1 MTQASGKTMKKTLAK
16 PAPSNDAPLTEAVS
30 AAAPKPAA
38 RRVRAATATAKAP
51 ATRKAAPATDAPSA
65 PATPEAKPAKV
76 KKTKLVR
83 DSFTMPAAEYAAIA
97 ALKKRCLDA
106 GVAAKKSEI
115 LRAAILG
122 FARLGDAKVVAA
134 IRGLDAIKTGRPA
147 KGAK

>member
-1 MTQASGKTMKKTLAK
+1 
-16 PAPSNDAPLTEAVS
+16 
-30 AAAPKPAA
+30 
-38 RRVRAATATAKAP
+38 
-51 ATRKAAPATDAPSA
+51 
-65 PATPEAKPAKV
+65 
-76 KKTKLVR
+76 
-83 DSFTMPAAEYAAIA
+83 MPAAEYAAIA

-147 KGAK
+147 KDAK